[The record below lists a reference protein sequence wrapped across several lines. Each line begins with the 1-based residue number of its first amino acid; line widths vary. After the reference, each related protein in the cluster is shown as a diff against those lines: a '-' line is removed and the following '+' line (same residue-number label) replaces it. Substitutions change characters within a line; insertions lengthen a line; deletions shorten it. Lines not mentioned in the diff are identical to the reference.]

1 MGASL
6 RRFKRG
12 GCLLEVQNNIVQMVR
27 AACAQFDDL
36 PAYTCLGASLS
47 FHELDRLSD
56 NFAAWLVHAVQLPPG
71 ARVAI
76 QLPNLM
82 QYPVV
87 ALGVFKA
94 QGVVVNL
101 NPLYTAKEVLPLLQ
115 DSGAL
120 VLVVLANVAHH
131 IAEIVA
137 QTPLKAVVVSEVGDM
152 LGTWRGAAANFVM
165 RYVKRRIKPYRLLHS
180 HSLKS
185 ALTRGVALR
194 ASALPTQDFACEQLA
209 VLQYTGGTTGI
220 PKAAML
226 SHRNLL
232 ANMQQLETCLAED
245 CPQQGD
251 RMLSPLPLYHIYGFS
266 LCMLMAVHR
275 GCHILLIPNPSD
287 TNALVELLR
296 KVKINGFIGIN
307 TLYKNLLE
315 HPAISKVD
323 FSQLKISTSGGMAL
337 AEKIAA
343 DWQRLTGVRV
353 LEGYGLTECSPTVAA
368 NSYHYYKIGTVGK
381 PAPET
386 ELLLLALNGER
397 AAIGEPGEICV
408 KGPQVMQG
416 YWQNPTET
424 ARTIDAAGW
433 LHTGDIG
440 VLDAD
445 GYLKV
450 VDRIKDMIIVSGFNV
465 FPQEIENHLCTHPDV
480 TDACAVNVGD
490 EMSPLIKVF
499 VVCRQREL
507 SADAIVAHCRKGL
520 APYKVPKLVE
530 FRASLPKST
539 VGKVLRR
546 ELREEAI
553 AGGAVNAH

>member
-1 MGASL
+1 
-6 RRFKRG
+6 
-12 GCLLEVQNNIVQMVR
+12 LLKVQKNAVQNNIVQM
-27 AACAQFDDL
+27 AAEACAQQGEL

-47 FHELDRLSD
+47 FRELDRLSD
-56 NFAAWLVHAVQLPPG
+56 NFAAWLVHELHLPSG

-101 NPLYTAKEVLPLLQ
+101 NPLYTAKETLPLLQ

-120 VLVVLANVAHH
+120 VLVVLANAAHH
-131 IAEIVA
+131 IAEIVD
-137 QTPLKAVVVSEVGDM
+137 QTPLKAVVVSDVGDM
-152 LGTWRGAAANFVM
+152 LGVWRGAAVNFAV
-165 RYVKRRIKPYRLLHS
+165 RYVKKLIKPYRLS
-180 HSLKS
+180 QSCSWKS
-185 ALTRGVALR
+185 ALTRGQALR
-194 ASALPTQDFACEQLA
+194 QHVMPAPDFSCDNLA
-209 VLQYTGGTTGI
+209 VLQYTGGTTGV

-232 ANMQQLETCLAED
+232 MNMWQLETCLAED
-245 CPQQGD
+245 CPSTGTL
-251 RMLSPLPLYHIYGFS
+251 MVAPLPLYHIYGFS
-266 LCMLMAVHR
+266 LCMLMSLHK
-275 GCHILLIPNPSD
+275 GCHILLIPNPRD
-287 TNALVELLR
+287 TSALVALLR
-296 KVKINGFIGIN
+296 NVKINGFIGIS

-315 HPAISKVD
+315 HPSIGQVD

-337 AEKIAA
+337 SEKVAA
-343 DWQRLTGVRV
+343 DWLRLTGVRV

-368 NSYHYYKIGTVGK
+368 NSYHYYKTGTVGK

-397 AAIGEPGEICV
+397 AAAGEPGEICV

-416 YWQNPTET
+416 YWQNPDET
-424 ARTIDAAGW
+424 ARAIDAAGW

-465 FPQEIENHLCTHPDV
+465 FPQEIEDHLCTHPAV
-480 TDACAVNVGD
+480 LDACAVNVGD
-490 EMSPLIKVF
+490 EESPLIKVF
-499 VVCRQREL
+499 VVSRQSEL
-507 SADAIVAHCRKGL
+507 SAETLIAFCRQGL

-530 FRASLPKST
+530 FRVSLPKST

-546 ELREEAI
+546 ELRDEVTA
-553 AGGAVNAH
+553 GAVNAH